1 MKISALKIGLVVVII
16 GMVWVSMML
25 NETEKN
31 HEETVL
37 KKSNSICTLT

>member
-16 GMVWVSMML
+16 GMVWVSVIL

-31 HEETVL
+31 HEG
-37 KKSNSICTLT
+37 NSIKKIKFH